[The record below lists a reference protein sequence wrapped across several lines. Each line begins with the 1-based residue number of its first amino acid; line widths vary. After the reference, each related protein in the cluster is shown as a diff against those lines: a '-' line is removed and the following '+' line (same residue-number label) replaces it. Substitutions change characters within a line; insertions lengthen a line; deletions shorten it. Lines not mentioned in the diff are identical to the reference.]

1 MHPDM
6 ETPRNNSMNHRKNGE
21 VYIASLDIGT
31 TKIAAMIARR
41 DAAGKVE
48 IVGFGRCDSRGVRRG
63 VVVNIDDAVSAIQEA
78 VTAAEQMAGLKI
90 KYVHVGIAGHH
101 IKSLQHRGNIIRK
114 NGDEEISVEDTE
126 RLVNDMY
133 NLMVNPGEEIID
145 VIPQEYTVDGEPGI
159 KNPVGML
166 GTNLEANFHIIVGK
180 TAAAKNIYKCV
191 RRAGLEVVD
200 LILEPLASAEA
211 TLSDEE
217 KEAGIVLVDIGG
229 GTTDIAIFQ
238 DHIIRHTAVIPL
250 GGEVITDDVRDGCSI
265 IRKYAE
271 ELKVKY
277 GSALASENSDTD
289 VVAIPGLKGRK
300 HKEITLNNLASII
313 QARMEEIIELVYN
326 EIKATGMEK
335 KLIGGIVLTGGG
347 AMLKHIN
354 LLTEYMTGMETR
366 VGYPNEHC
374 SANTPKHLN
383 APMYSTGIGL
393 LLLGFK
399 RMDKDL
405 KRGEMVQVAA
415 SVNDTPAETV
425 APPKSVEPVADTSAN
440 YSNKTADETHEPPTA
455 KAKPRKS
462 FLERMQEWFND
473 NEQNY

>member
-1 MHPDM
+1 M
-6 ETPRNNSMNHRKNGE
+6 ETSRNQSMQPSANGG

-41 DAAGKVE
+41 DSAGKIE
-48 IVGFGRCDSRGVRRG
+48 IVGFGRSDSFGVKRG
-63 VVVNIDDAVSAIQEA
+63 VVANIEHTVDAIKNAVAQAEA
-78 VTAAEQMAGLKI
+78 QAGRKI

-114 NGDEEISVEDTE
+114 NGDEEISAEDIE
-126 RLVNDMY
+126 KLISDMY
-133 NLMVNPGEEIID
+133 NLTVSPGEEIID
-145 VIPQEYTVDGEPGI
+145 VIPQEFTVDGEPGI

-166 GTNLEANFHIIVGK
+166 GTHLEANFHIIVGQ

-191 RRAGLEVVD
+191 RKAGLEVVD

-250 GGEVITDDVRDGCSI
+250 GGDVITDDVKDGCSI

-271 ELKVKY
+271 EVKVKY
-277 GSALASENSDTD
+277 GSALANENSESD
-289 VVAIPGLKGRK
+289 VVAIPGLKGRQ
-300 HKEITLNNLASII
+300 HKEITLRNLSSII
-313 QARMEEIIELVYN
+313 QARMEEIIELVYR
-326 EIKATGMEK
+326 EIRNTKLEK

-347 AMLKHIN
+347 SLLRHLNM
-354 LLTEYMTGMETR
+354 LTEFMTGMETR
-366 VGYPNEHC
+366 IGFPNEHL

-383 APMYSTGIGL
+383 SPMYSTGIGL
-393 LLLGFK
+393 LLVGFN

-405 KRGEMVQVAA
+405 KRQAIIMNDQQAGSSSEESTPPEKEPANEPA
-415 SVNDTPAETV
+415 SVHKPQ
-425 APPKSVEPVADTSAN
+425 PPQEIKEP
-440 YSNKTADETHEPPTA
+440 DEESKPI
-455 KAKPRKS
+455 KPRKS
-462 FLERMQEWFND
+462 FLERMQAWFND
-473 NEQNY
+473 NNENY

>member
-1 MHPDM
+1 M
-6 ETPRNNSMNHRKNGE
+6 ETPRNNSMHPQQNEG

-41 DAAGKVE
+41 DAAGKIE
-48 IVGFGRCDSRGVRRG
+48 IVGFGRSDSFGVRRG
-63 VVVNIDDAVSAIQEA
+63 VVANIDDTVNAIKNAIGEA
-78 VTAAEQMAGLKI
+78 EKQAGRKI

-114 NGDEEISVEDTE
+114 NGDEEISANDID
-126 RLVNDMY
+126 RLINDMY
-133 NLMVNPGEEIID
+133 NLTVSPGEEIID

-166 GTNLEANFHIIVGK
+166 GTHLEANFHIIVGQ

-238 DHIIRHTAVIPL
+238 DNIIRHTAVIPL
-250 GGEVITDDVRDGCSI
+250 GGEVITEDVKDGCSI
-265 IRKYAE
+265 IKKFAE
-271 ELKVKY
+271 EVKVKY
-277 GSALASENSDTD
+277 GSALASENSDSD
-289 VVAIPGLKGRK
+289 VVSIPGLRGRQS
-300 HKEITLNNLASII
+300 KEITLRNLASII
-313 QARMEEIIELVYN
+313 QARMEEIIEYVYR
-326 EIKATGMEK
+326 EIQATGLEK

-347 AMLKHIN
+347 AMLKHLS

-366 VGYPNEHC
+366 IGYPNEHC
-374 SANTPKHLN
+374 AATTPKHLSS
-383 APMYSTGIGL
+383 PMYSTGIGL

-405 KRGEMVQVAA
+405 KRREILQVGQPVSEENA
-415 SVNDTPAETV
+415 
-425 APPKSVEPVADTSAN
+425 EPVISSAP
-440 YSNKTADETHEPPTA
+440 SNPGSQTPPDNAKNEPVQNPEPA
-455 KAKPRKS
+455 PVPGKRRKS
-462 FLERMQEWFND
+462 FLERMQDWFND
-473 NEQNY
+473 NDENY